1 MLQKIVIFIFLSF
14 LFSLSSCS
22 DISLRRSQLK
32 SPPPATNL
40 YSLILVSTNCGKNNL
55 LTAIIQ
61 QKGSGTLYYSD
72 PQYVSSESHS
82 AVLAGNI
89 VTEWKYTVIFKPAS
103 RNDKTNSFQINVYA
117 VGLKGNVIRIS
128 NTVLCPI

>member
-1 MLQKIVIFIFLSF
+1 MFQKIVIFIFLF
-14 LFSLSSCS
+14 ALSSCS

-40 YSLILVSTNCGKNNL
+40 YSLALVSTSCGKNNL
-55 LTAIIQ
+55 LTAVIQ
-61 QKGSGTLYYSD
+61 QKGAGTLYYAD

-82 AVLAGNI
+82 AVLAGNT

-103 RNDKTNSFQINVYA
+103 RDAKNNSFQINVYA
-117 VGLKGNVIRIS
+117 VGLKANVIRIS